1 MQLKYAGYAFAIAFC
16 MAAGASPAL
25 AAEPLPL
32 RFITA
37 DGTWDCKD
45 IDGAN
50 TGSVVVADKT
60 YAFIKTDGKLGGYGS
75 LHLIDTDTGTPKFVV
90 ASGYMKDELG
100 AFGAS
105 LTGPR
110 GDTENWSTL
119 YLYLALSP
127 DRDKNWYCER
137 RIAPGT

>member
-1 MQLKYAGYAFAIAFC
+1 MCTALLPL
-16 MAAGASPAL
+16 PAL
-25 AAEPLPL
+25 SAEQLPL

-50 TGSVVVADKT
+50 TGSVVVAEKT
-60 YAFIKTDGKLGGYGS
+60 YAFIKTDGKLGGYGT
-75 LHLIDTDTGTPKFVV
+75 LYLIAEDTGTPKFVV
-90 ASGYMKDELG
+90 VGGYLKDELG

-119 YLYLALSP
+119 YLYVALSP
-127 DRDKNWYCER
+127 DRDENWYCGRRER
-137 RIAPGT
+137 ER